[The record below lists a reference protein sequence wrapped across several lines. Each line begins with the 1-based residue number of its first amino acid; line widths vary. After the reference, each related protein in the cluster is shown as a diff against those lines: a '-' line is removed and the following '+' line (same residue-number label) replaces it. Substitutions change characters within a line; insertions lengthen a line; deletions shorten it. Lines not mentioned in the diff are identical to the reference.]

1 MEPQLMAR
9 TNEDETTRSIV
20 SDIDR
25 RRPSVRLL
33 LGGSQALILI
43 GLLVVGLGP
52 LLWLFKA
59 ALSTSQDI
67 LRDPFGFFPS
77 GVQWGNLAEAWTT
90 LRIGPLLF
98 NTAVI
103 ALGAAVVSLIVCTT
117 VAYVLSVLR
126 PAWGPILSGAI
137 LATLFI
143 PAIVVL
149 VPLYLTILDL
159 PLTGGSLMNNYLALW
174 LPAAANAFNILVV
187 RRFFDTIP
195 RELYEAARMD
205 GAGPVRVFFAIVLP
219 LSRPILGVIALLA
232 VIASWKDFL
241 WPLLVIQNVD
251 LQPISVALPLLTR
264 RAELSVQ
271 MAALFLAVIIPV
283 ALFLVFQRQILRGVG
298 AAGGI
303 KE

>member
-9 TNEDETTRSIV
+9 TLGDAPSRSIV

-25 RRPSVRLL
+25 RRQGVRFALA
-33 LGGSQALILI
+33 GTQVLILI
-43 GLLVVGLGP
+43 GLIIAGLGP
-52 LLWLFKA
+52 LLWLLKS

-77 GVQWGNLAEAWTT
+77 GIQWDNLAEAWNT
-90 LRIGPLLF
+90 LRIGQLLV
-98 NTAVI
+98 NTAII
-103 ALGAAVVSLIVCTT
+103 ALGAAIATLVVCTT
-117 VAYVLSVLR
+117 IAYVLSVLR

-143 PAIVVL
+143 PGIVVL

-159 PLTGGSLMNNYLALW
+159 PITGGSLSNNYLALW
-174 LPAAANAFNILVV
+174 LPGAANAFNILVV
-187 RRFFDTIP
+187 KRFFDTIP
-195 RELYEAARMD
+195 RELYEAARVD
-205 GAGPVRVFFAIVLP
+205 GAGPVRVFFSIVLP

-241 WPLLVIQNVD
+241 WPLLVIQQPD

-264 RAELSVQ
+264 QAELELQ
-271 MAALFLAVIIPV
+271 MAALFLAVIVPV
-283 ALFLVFQRQILRGVG
+283 ALFLIFQRQVLRGVG

>member
-1 MEPQLMAR
+1 MAR
-9 TNEDETTRSIV
+9 STDVAPARSIV

-25 RRPSVRLL
+25 RRPGVRFA
-33 LGGSQALILI
+33 LGGVQIVILI
-43 GLLVVGLGP
+43 GLIVAGLGP
-52 LLWLFKA
+52 LLWLLKA

-77 GVQWGNLAEAWTT
+77 GVQWDNLLEAWNT

-103 ALGAAVVSLIVCTT
+103 AAGSAIVTLFVCTT

-159 PLTGGSLMNNYLALW
+159 PITGGSLANNYLALW

-187 RRFFDTIP
+187 KRFFDTIP
-195 RELYEAARMD
+195 RDLYEAARMD
-205 GAGPVRVFFAIVLP
+205 GAGPVRVFFSIVLP
-219 LSRPILGVIALLA
+219 LSRPILGVIGLLA
-232 VIASWKDFL
+232 IIASWKDFL
-241 WPLLVIQNVD
+241 WPFLVIQD
-251 LQPISVALPLLTR
+251 SELQPISVALPLLTR
-264 RAELSVQ
+264 RAELELQ

-283 ALFLVFQRQILRGVG
+283 ALFLVFQRQVLRGVG